1 MDYHLGGSSNRQSRL
16 MLSSGNLNTSKR
28 FEDLDI
34 RGKIDEEFINRYTED
49 WTRHKDPLGNE
60 RIEHS
65 RRDSIFSKYFNASRI
80 KSDHGDA
87 QFDEDGNMI
96 IKDFEMLH
104 QFVKDAKAER
114 MGLEEIGGLSMLNM
128 SLYASSAGGG
138 FGKSRKSEYMP
149 SKFDTK
155 SIKFYIFF

>member
-1 MDYHLGGSSNRQSRL
+1 MNSN
-16 MLSSGNLNTSKR
+16 GNLNTSKR

-49 WTRHKDPLGNE
+49 WTRPKDPLGNE

-87 QFDEDGNMI
+87 LFDEDGNMI
-96 IKDFEMLH
+96 IKNYEMLH

-114 MGLEEIGGLSMLNM
+114 LGTEEIGGLSMLNM

-138 FGKSRKSEYMP
+138 LLKSKKSSYMP
-149 SKFDTK
+149 SKFDTR
-155 SIKFYIFF
+155 SKFFYL